1 MASTAGHVPSF
12 GYLPDVRTLSDAAIG
27 SRFAA
32 RFLHFRPTG
41 VLCGAALAGGDTIGC
56 GLKCDGL
63 SDIVLNYSFSLGGGL
78 RKALGTVK
86 IRGNSRQK
94 IPRTKRGAKEAKDCE
109 ESGLFAQNNLVNMD
123 TSI

>member
-63 SDIVLNYSFSLGGGL
+63 SDIVLNYSFSLGGGFGKHWEL
-78 RKALGTVK
+78 SKYAATVGKKYPERNAVLKKQRIAKKAGFLLK
-86 IRGNSRQK
+86 I
-94 IPRTKRGAKEAKDCE
+94 T
-109 ESGLFAQNNLVNMD
+109 
-123 TSI
+123 